1 MNVFSRCAS
10 YVRILPLLLLISVG
24 LLNAEPLPL
33 KRAVQLALTHST
45 TAASATA
52 DEQHAFA
59 SYHETRNTYLPQLIV
74 GSGLGASWGF
84 PLTLEGSAPSLVN
97 VTAQS
102 FLINPAQRQFLRAA
116 KTEWAASK
124 LQGKDQRNQV
134 IQDTVKNKAR
144 LSTARVRLHFA
155 EARGAADVLRR
166 HLSQLTG
173 LPLTSIETV
182 RDSIPTMPNVT
193 QTDDLASKAAQ
204 ASPMVQAAEQH
215 ATAQQLRATGEHRA
229 LFPAVDFAAQ
239 YALLTKYNNYDEF
252 YLRFQRHNASLGV
265 AIRFPFLNPSQ
276 HAHAHAADAEA
287 LKAKKEAEAAK
298 DKVSEETLKL
308 QRSVEQLS
316 AARDVADLEY
326 QVAQS
331 GFEAAQT
338 RIDAGTATLHDLA
351 DARTQADERFLALQ
365 DATFELE
372 RARINL
378 LRSTGDL
385 EKWALGGQ

>member
-1 MNVFSRCAS
+1 
-10 YVRILPLLLLISVG
+10 
-24 LLNAEPLPL
+24 
-33 KRAVQLALTHST
+33 
-45 TAASATA
+45 
-52 DEQHAFA
+52 
-59 SYHETRNTYLPQLIV
+59 
-74 GSGLGASWGF
+74 
-84 PLTLEGSAPSLVN
+84 LEN
-97 VTAQS
+97 
-102 FLINPAQRQFLRAA
+102 
-116 KTEWAASK
+116 
-124 LQGKDQRNQV
+124 
-134 IQDTVKNKAR
+134 NKAR

-193 QTDDLASKAAQ
+193 QTDDLASNAAQ

-215 ATAQQLRATGEHRA
+215 ATAQQLRAKGEHRA

-276 HAHAHAADAEA
+276 HAHAQAADAEA

-331 GFEAAQT
+331 GFEAAQA

-351 DARTQADERFLALQ
+351 NARTQADERFLALQ